1 MHQTA
6 PIADGIYW
14 VGASD
19 RRLALFENVFPIPR
33 GVSYNAYLVLD
44 EKTVLLDTVDKSVSA
59 VFYEN
64 LRFLLDGR
72 QLDYVI
78 VNHVEP
84 DHAANLG
91 ELTLRYPEVKIVGN
105 ALTLEMLQRFFD
117 FSHFNYDFAANAV
130 TVKEGDTLAAGK
142 HAFTFVMAKMVH
154 WPEAMVTYET
164 TAKILFSADA
174 FGTFGAL
181 NGNLFADEVN
191 FERDWL
197 DDARRYYTNIVGK
210 YGNQV
215 QTLLD
220 KAAKLD
226 LAMICPLHG
235 PLWRKHLG
243 WFIDKYQRWSS
254 YTPEDNAVLIAYASV
269 YGGTENAAQ
278 ILAAA
283 LARKGVRD
291 IKMYDVSNTHPS
303 VIVAEAFRC
312 SHWVFAST
320 TYNAGIFCNM
330 ETALLDLAA
339 HNLQNRQVALVEN
352 GSWAPTAG
360 KLMRDIFAGMKNI
373 TVLDGAVSLKSA
385 ARDSDRADLENLA
398 DALAASLTP
407 PVRRDAKTSL
417 VQNEVFFNIS
427 YGLYVLTAKDGEK
440 DNGCIINTLTQIT
453 DNPKR
458 VSIAVNKQ
466 NYTHALIMQTG
477 VFNVSILHTDAPF
490 AVFQRYGFHSG
501 RDTNKFAGAAVK
513 RSANGLIYDDIY
525 ANAFLSGKVVESRDY
540 GTHTVFVAE
549 ITEAGVIASIPAMTY
564 AYYFANVKPQ
574 PPVTGV
580 KKTGYVCKICGYIHE
595 GETLPP
601 DFICPLCKH
610 GAADFEKL

>member
-6 PIADGIYW
+6 LVADGIYW

-19 RRLALFENVFPIPR
+19 RRLALFENVFPVPR

-44 EKTVLLDTVDKSVSA
+44 EKTVLLDTVDKAVSA

-64 LRFLLDGR
+64 LQFLLNGR

-117 FSHFNYDFAANAV
+117 FSHFNYDFAAKAV
-130 TVKEGDTLAAGK
+130 TVKEGDTLVVGK
-142 HAFTFVMAKMVH
+142 RVFTFVMAKMVH
-154 WPEAMVTYET
+154 WPEAMATYEA

-210 YGNQV
+210 YGNQA

-220 KAAKLD
+220 KASSLD

-243 WFIDKYQRWSS
+243 WFIDKYRRWSS

-283 LARKGVRD
+283 LAQKGVRD

-320 TYNAGIFCNM
+320 TYNAGIFCHM

-339 HNLQNRQVALVEN
+339 HNLQNRHVALIEN

-360 KLMRDIFAGMKNI
+360 KLMRDIFAGMRNI
-373 TVLDGAVSLKSA
+373 TVLDDTVSLKSA
-385 ARDSDRADLENLA
+385 VRASDRAALEKLA
-398 DALAASLTP
+398 DKLAAALTP
-407 PVRRDAKTSL
+407 PVRRDAKTSP

-427 YGLYVLTAKDGEK
+427 YGLYALTAKDGGK
-440 DNGCIINTLTQIT
+440 DNGCIVNTLTQIT

-466 NYTHALIMQTG
+466 NYTHAMIMQTG
-477 VFNVSILHTDAPF
+477 VFNVSILHIDAPF

-501 RDTNKFAGAAVK
+501 RDTDKFAGVAVK

-549 ITEAGVIASIPAMTY
+549 ITEAGVIADTPAMTY

-574 PPVTGV
+574 PAVGV

-595 GETLPP
+595 SETLPP
-601 DFICPLCKH
+601 DFVCPLCKH